1 MTHTPHLSLPQLQ
14 KLASPIHPGRV
25 SQRDGMSYVEAYDVK
40 ATLIRIFGYGGF
52 SSELI
57 DSELLFREQ
66 VPQARNKDRMNW
78 KVAMKATVRLTI
90 HALNN
95 ATYTEAAVAGSS
107 QPDITESM
115 DMALK
120 SAESDALKRAAIF
133 LGDQFGLSLYNDGST
148 NQLITR
154 IVAPEQQ
161 WPPVNPQTEP
171 GERPASAGAS
181 VAHMRG
187 EGVTPEQ
194 HAQNVDLLNQALS
207 AKKKQQEHR
216 AGYDVPVA
224 LDPSIDA
231 APDTRGLIDNGDHE
245 EAMAAADGHH

>member
-107 QPDITESM
+107 QPP
-115 DMALK
+115 
-120 SAESDALKRAAIF
+120 RATTQR
-133 LGDQFGLSLYNDGST
+133 GVVKWCRVTVGST
-148 NQLITR
+148 PR
-154 IVAPEQQ
+154 A
-161 WPPVNPQTEP
+161 
-171 GERPASAGAS
+171 RRAS
-181 VAHMRG
+181 
-187 EGVTPEQ
+187 
-194 HAQNVDLLNQALS
+194 
-207 AKKKQQEHR
+207 HR
-216 AGYDVPVA
+216 
-224 LDPSIDA
+224 
-231 APDTRGLIDNGDHE
+231 RR
-245 EAMAAADGHH
+245 